1 MRFVDT
7 QLQQKHTVSLIYR
20 LQRLFFAACM
30 VLGTAAIVVAASTN
44 PPYYGTQPGI
54 ATAIATNATGGYGS
68 EIPCI
73 RSNSLTIIRE

>member
-30 VLGTAAIVVAASTN
+30 ERKVFVCSQRTF
-44 PPYYGTQPGI
+44 
-54 ATAIATNATGGYGS
+54 
-68 EIPCI
+68 
-73 RSNSLTIIRE
+73 RR